1 MAVGMLM
8 QMPGADAGFYD
19 SLLEHL
25 DWDTKPKPQGFVSH
39 YAGATSDG
47 WFVFDIWESQA
58 DFERFAQ
65 ERLMSAVGAA
75 AGGQPPDMQPQFIP
89 IHNQD
94 HA

>member
-8 QMPGADAGFYD
+8 QMPGMTADVYD
-19 SLLEHL
+19 SVMEHL
-25 DWDTKPKPQGFVSH
+25 DWENTPKPQGFVSH
-39 YAGATSDG
+39 YAGPSSDG

-75 AGGQPPDMQPQFIP
+75 SGGEMPDIQPQFIP
-89 IHNQD
+89 IHYQD

>member
-19 SLLEHL
+19 SVLEHL

-65 ERLMSAVGAA
+65 ERLVSAVGAA
-75 AGGQPPDMQPQFIP
+75 SGGQPPDLQPQFIP